1 MPGIHRHL
9 PVAIHLARDF
19 IVRGIG
25 SSFLCPYVFG
35 KWEAAMFSSVGLPHG
50 FCFLWDPKLLWLHV
64 ISDGLIALAYFL
76 IPIALVRIIRK
87 RKDVPYH
94 HAFLCFAA
102 FIVSCG
108 ITHVFEIVTLWHP
121 IYWVSGTIKALTAI
135 ISLVTVVVLVRITPT
150 ILGLPKTIADERF
163 RELIEDAPDAIL
175 QVDAAG
181 TIVIANKTAELIFG
195 YTRQQLL
202 GSNVDLLVPQA
213 NRGAHPAHRHE
224 LAHSGVARTM
234 GKGRGDL
241 HARRRDGSEISVE
254 IALSPSHSGDDAL
267 VTAVIRDVTARKTM
281 ERELERANQQFTSVL
296 DCTNVGIYALDTDW
310 IIRYV
315 NDNARRL
322 LHSAGE
328 IVGEDLW
335 AAFPNMEQA
344 SDEAFR
350 RVMETRQPE
359 TFDSYYPPLDLS
371 SHVSVHPWNEA
382 GGNCGITVYFNDI
395 SEQRRLEAKLD
406 KERALRN
413 QRIEV
418 LARLS
423 SNLAHEIRNPL
434 AIIHARASDLAAEGP
449 VEVAEIEKSC
459 ASILRTSDRA
469 IRILRGVAAMAR
481 TGANDP
487 LALANICD
495 ILQQAHELVAGR
507 FRASGISLET
517 EIAPGLPLLQCREV
531 QISQILVNLL
541 NNAFD
546 AIESDPR
553 SERWVRVIVSLQ
565 PGSQHQNDIDRL
577 QISVVDGGPGVAPE
591 HKERLM
597 QTFFTTKT
605 MGAGIGIGLSVSRTI
620 AEDHGGQLE
629 LRERDGH
636 TCFRLT
642 LPISAVDVPVVPQE
656 REGTAV

>member
-1 MPGIHRHL
+1 
-9 PVAIHLARDF
+9 
-19 IVRGIG
+19 
-25 SSFLCPYVFG
+25 
-35 KWEAAMFSSVGLPHG
+35 MFSSVGLPHG
-50 FCFLWDPKLLWLHV
+50 FCFLWDPKLLFLHV
-64 ISDGLIALAYFL
+64 VSDGLIALAYFL

-102 FIVSCG
+102 FIIACG
-108 ITHVFEIVTLWHP
+108 ITHVLEIVTLWYP
-121 IYWVSGTIKALTAI
+121 IYWVSGVMKALTAI
-135 ISLVTVVVLVRITPT
+135 ISLLTVVVLVRITPT

-181 TIVIANKTAELIFG
+181 TIVIANKTAEVIFG
-195 YTRQQLL
+195 YTRQELL

-224 LAHSGVARTM
+224 IAHSGVPRAM
-234 GKGRGDL
+234 GKDMGDL
-241 HARRRDGSEISVE
+241 HARRKDGSEISVE
-254 IALSPSHSGDDAL
+254 IALSPSHSGTDTL
-267 VTAVIRDVTARKTM
+267 VTAVIRDVTARKQM
-281 ERELERANQQFTSVL
+281 ERDLARANEQFNSVL
-296 DCTNVGIYALDTDW
+296 DCTNVGIYAADTGW
-310 IIRYV
+310 IMRYV
-315 NDNARRL
+315 NDNGMRL
-322 LHSAGE
+322 LNLTGE
-328 IVGEDLW
+328 VVGKNFWSVFPDIEPEN
-335 AAFPNMEQA
+335 AAA
-344 SDEAFR
+344 LRS
-350 RVMETRQPE
+350 VMKSRQPE
-359 TFDSYYPPLDLS
+359 TLDSYYPPLDMS
-371 SHVSVHPWNEA
+371 AHVSVHPWNEA
-382 GGNCGITVYFNDI
+382 GKDRGITVYFNDT
-395 SEQRRLEAKLD
+395 SKQRRLEAKLE

-413 QRIEV
+413 ERIEV

-434 AIIHARASDLAAEGP
+434 AIIHARASDLAEQAAEGP
-449 VEVAEIEKSC
+449 VDVAEIEKSC
-459 ASILRTSDRA
+459 ASIVRTSDRA

-481 TGANDP
+481 TGTNDP
-487 LALANICD
+487 LEFASIVD
-495 ILQQAHELVAGR
+495 ILEQARELVAGR
-507 FRASGISLET
+507 FRATGISLET
-517 EIAPGLPLLQCREV
+517 EVAPNLPLLQCREV

-565 PGSQHQNDIDRL
+565 PSSEHQNDIGRL
-577 QISVVDGGPGVAPE
+577 QISVIDGGPGVAPE

-642 LPISAVDVPVVPQE
+642 LPISVSVAPHELHGAPV
-656 REGTAV
+656 